1 MTTHS
6 ISWPLFSKMCLDRKG
21 PYVTGPLMH
30 VLNCLQQ
37 TKLWSGE
44 TRKLRWLLNGWKN
57 VEQRSQDLVRRTLL
71 FSLFTELESI
81 LCLNVSHNSQIVLKC
96 FTEAGL
102 PGNPDVLWG
111 REGSWGGGPRQETLF
126 LHFFP
131 SRKKIVPF
139 LSSSRIHLKWQAGEN
154 ENKPFLGR
162 PSTGK
167 CIFDTSVGKWVS
179 RIFWI
184 SSKLAVKANTIVL
197 DGLLLFRMSL
207 GTVQSFS
214 RVLLDPADGSSVGN
228 GSLTI
233 IQGKPGI
240 GKLPL
245 RAFGILR
252 HKRDQEKE
260 KHTPQKFN
268 YNSAYTD
275 CAQKWGAWIWTC
287 RSDSPSRE
295 GFIFHVG
302 KAHIP
307 IHSITI
313 PPRGTL

>member
-6 ISWPLFSKMCLDRKG
+6 ISWPFSSKMCLARKG
-21 PYVTGPLMH
+21 PYVTGPLMY

-37 TKLWSGE
+37 TKLWSRE
-44 TRKLRWLLNGWKN
+44 TWKLRWFLNGWKN

-96 FTEAGL
+96 FTEVGL
-102 PGNPDVLWG
+102 PGNPDVLWSG
-111 REGSWGGGPRQETLF
+111 GGGWGGGPRQETLF

-139 LSSSRIHLKWQAGEN
+139 LCSSRIHLKWQAGEN

-197 DGLLLFRMSL
+197 DGLLQWVWGLSSHSRGFYLTLQMEASLEREAWQLSRASQASGNCLWGLF
-207 GTVQSFS
+207 VFS
-214 RVLLDPADGSSVGN
+214 D
-228 GSLTI
+228 I
-233 IQGKPGI
+233 KGI
-240 GKLPL
+240 RRKKNTLP
-245 RAFGILR
+245 
-252 HKRDQEKE
+252 
-260 KHTPQKFN
+260 
-268 YNSAYTD
+268 
-275 CAQKWGAWIWTC
+275 
-287 RSDSPSRE
+287 
-295 GFIFHVG
+295 
-302 KAHIP
+302 
-307 IHSITI
+307 
-313 PPRGTL
+313 